1 MRIRA
6 DDSIMTAAPKPRRRA
21 VAAKS
26 SEPADLPADSAAATG
41 GLLSDNDMY
50 ERMVSAILDHRLPPG
65 TKLVEDKLAA
75 AFGVSRTRVR
85 PVLVR
90 LANEQVVTLTPNRGA
105 SIAQPTPEEA
115 LEVFEARR
123 LLEPRLVELFIAN
136 ATDEH
141 IAALRACIDDEE
153 AARASG
159 DMRRAIRLSGDFH
172 LHIAQAAGHQTLGR
186 ILRELVSR
194 TSLILM
200 TYSPSHARER
210 EEATAC
216 GCREHRALIDA
227 IRLRDAKEAARRMLD
242 HLARIESQLEFTP
255 PASEA
260 PDLMSL
266 LGMAG

>member
-1 MRIRA
+1 
-6 DDSIMTAAPKPRRRA
+6 MTTINPKPRRTRA
-21 VAAKS
+21 AVT
-26 SEPADLPADSAAATG
+26 EPPVQPGATG
-41 GLLSDNDMY
+41 QLSDNDMY
-50 ERMVSAILDHRLPPG
+50 DRMVSAILDHRLPPG

-105 SIAQPTPEEA
+105 SIAQPTPQEA

-136 ATDEH
+136 ATDAD

-227 IRLRDAKEAARRMLD
+227 IRLRDAREAARLMLT
-242 HLARIESQLEFTP
+242 HLARIETQLEFTP
-255 PASEA
+255 PASDV
-260 PDLMSL
+260 PDLAQL
-266 LGMAG
+266 LGA

>member
-1 MRIRA
+1 MRQRT
-6 DDSIMTAAPKPRRRA
+6 DEPMTAAPTPRRRA
-21 VAAKS
+21 RTAVAAAPAEV
-26 SEPADLPADSAAATG
+26 EPPST

-123 LLEPRLVELFIAN
+123 LIEPRLVELFIAN
-136 ATDEH
+136 ATDAH
-141 IAALRACIDDEE
+141 IAALRACVDEEE
-153 AARASG
+153 AARAGG

-227 IRLRDAKEAARRMLD
+227 IRLRDPKEAARRMLD
-242 HLARIESQLEFTP
+242 HLARIETQLEFTP
-255 PASEA
+255 PASEV
-260 PDLMSL
+260 PDLATL
-266 LGMAG
+266 LGA

>member
-1 MRIRA
+1 
-6 DDSIMTAAPKPRRRA
+6 MTTTLPKPRRARVA
-21 VAAKS
+21 VT
-26 SEPADLPADSAAATG
+26 EPPVQPDTTG
-41 GLLSDNDMY
+41 QLSDNDMY

-105 SIAQPTPEEA
+105 SIAQPTPQEA
-115 LEVFEARR
+115 LEVFAARR

-136 ATDEH
+136 ATDAD
-141 IAALRACIDDEE
+141 IAALRTCIDDEE

-200 TYSPSHARER
+200 AYGPVA
-210 EEATAC
+210 ATSSRAAC
-216 GCREHRALIDA
+216 GCLEHQALLDAMRLRAVPEAMRLMREHLSRIEADLVFEHQPP
-227 IRLRDAKEAARRMLD
+227 AKEE
-242 HLARIESQLEFTP
+242 LAE
-255 PASEA
+255 
-260 PDLMSL
+260 L
-266 LGMAG
+266 LGL